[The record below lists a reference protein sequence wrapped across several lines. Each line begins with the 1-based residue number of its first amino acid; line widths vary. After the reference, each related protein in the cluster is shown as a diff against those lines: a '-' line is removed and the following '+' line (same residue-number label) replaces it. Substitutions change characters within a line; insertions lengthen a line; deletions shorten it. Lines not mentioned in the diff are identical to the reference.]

1 MNTQIGQT
9 ARLPFPQI
17 SLQRALEETLK
28 VYAAFP
34 DARLLSERRFR
45 QLLGSETTNGTLLRL
60 TSTLQ
65 QYGLVAADGY
75 SPALTSLAQ
84 ELYSA
89 DDQPRFFSLLQAAAN
104 CPELARELS
113 YDDAAE
119 LQPEKIERRL
129 IALALDSRSRR
140 AIMGVLLENE
150 SFLMVEKASGTL
162 FHRVQ
167 AMRESQPRPGVSTG
181 TAFTGTAG
189 AKGGL
194 KVLPGRAASLTL
206 VALFVTGGLIYA
218 MSNLVRPGSTAG
230 THPIP
235 STVAEVGR
243 SSAPVTAAPP
253 ELRAL
258 ANNQTSNQASRST
271 PPGASPRSVDDGK
284 LAPVKPPVTA
294 IPRMA
299 QQPPTH
305 TPLARGRKL
314 AQLLFTQHLDSV
326 WKAFSPSVQQEW
338 SDFPSFVEYRKG
350 GLAMFGNELK
360 VLSEGVRLS
369 GGVNYYTR
377 TAIFERRP
385 QKPWTVIF
393 GLDRSGKVVAFNIVA
408 ANVLPSTLET
418 VTR

>member
-28 VYAAFP
+28 VYAASP

-45 QLLGSETTNGTLLRL
+45 QLLGREMTSATLLRL

-65 QYGLVAADGY
+65 QYGLGAADGH
-75 SPALTSLAQ
+75 SPALTSLTQ
-84 ELYSA
+84 ELYST
-89 DDQPRFFSLLQAAAN
+89 DDRPRFFSLLQAAAN
-104 CPELARELS
+104 CPELAREIP
-113 YDDAAE
+113 YDAAAQ

-150 SFLMVEKASGTL
+150 SFLMAEKASGAL

-167 AMRESQPRPGVSTG
+167 AMRASQPKPGVSTG
-181 TAFTGTAG
+181 TTGG
-189 AKGGL
+189 KGGL

-206 VALFVTGGLIYA
+206 AALFVTGGLIYA
-218 MSNLVRPGSTAG
+218 MSNLVRPGSTA
-230 THPIP
+230 
-235 STVAEVGR
+235 STPPLPTAVAEVGVQIR
-243 SSAPVTAAPP
+243 SSAPVTGAPP
-253 ELRAL
+253 ELPAL
-258 ANNQTSNQASRST
+258 VNNQTSHQASRST
-271 PPGASPRSVDDGK
+271 PPGASPRSVDAGH
-284 LAPVKPPVTA
+284 LAPVKPPAAAVPA
-294 IPRMA
+294 VA
-299 QQPPTH
+299 QQLPTH
-305 TPLARGRKL
+305 TPLARGRVL

-338 SDFPSFVEYRKG
+338 SNFPSFVEYRKG

-360 VLSEGVRLS
+360 VLSEGVRRS
-369 GGVNYYTR
+369 GGVDYYTR
-377 TAIFERRP
+377 TAIFERGP
-385 QKPWTVIF
+385 KKPWTVIF

-408 ANVLPSTLET
+408 ASVLPAVLAT
-418 VTR
+418 VKR